1 MLSLDPI
8 TPTDQ
13 KSFDE
18 YIKYFKTKCLGG
30 KSRKMEYILV
40 GKKTGVSLI
49 LRVCAMF
56 VGKVTEIVGDFVNC

>member
-30 KSRKMEYILV
+30 KSPNGIYIWLEKNRCIFDLE
-40 GKKTGVSLI
+40 GECKF
-49 LRVCAMF
+49 CW
-56 VGKVTEIVGDFVNC
+56 